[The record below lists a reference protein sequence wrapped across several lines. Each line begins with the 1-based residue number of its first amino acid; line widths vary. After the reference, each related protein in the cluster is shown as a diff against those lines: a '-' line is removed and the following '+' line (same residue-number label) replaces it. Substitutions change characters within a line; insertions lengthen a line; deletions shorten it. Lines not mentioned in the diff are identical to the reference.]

1 VWLKSPADHRE
12 VPLATRPE
20 PSRVGRRQRTVTAS
34 RTAVLVGAA
43 VLLAVV
49 LAVRLLAP
57 EDRGEPCVD
66 YIPANVACAK
76 DSPALR

>member
-1 VWLKSPADHRE
+1 
-12 VPLATRPE
+12 
-20 PSRVGRRQRTVTAS
+20 VTAS